1 MFLINMAEPSFYPY
15 GLGIA
20 AVIALI
26 IITQFL
32 RNTNSESFGM
42 VLLIACMIGAV
53 ASIVGVR
60 IYILF
65 KKN

>member
-1 MFLINMAEPSFYPY
+1 MLD
-15 GLGIA
+15 
-20 AVIALI
+20 
-26 IITQFL
+26 
-32 RNTNSESFGM
+32 TNSESFGM

-65 KKN
+65 KKNWNPD

>member
-1 MFLINMAEPSFYPY
+1 MSDEIP
-15 GLGIA
+15 
-20 AVIALI
+20 
-26 IITQFL
+26 
-32 RNTNSESFGM
+32 M